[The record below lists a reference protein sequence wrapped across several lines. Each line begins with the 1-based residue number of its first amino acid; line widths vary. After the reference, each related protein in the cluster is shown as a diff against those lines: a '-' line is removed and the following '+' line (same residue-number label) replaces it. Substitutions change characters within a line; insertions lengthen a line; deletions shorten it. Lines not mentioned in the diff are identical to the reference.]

1 MRGGVLFGK
10 LPRHGD
16 FVARGLDSAARQ
28 AWDDWASTGLL
39 RARAA
44 MADSFEDAHDA
55 APPWRFIG
63 RPQGFGEAW
72 MVGALAPSM
81 DAAGRRFVIM
91 LGVQGL
97 SQDEAADLGPD
108 LSARLED
115 IVYRCFSEALDADA
129 AVAAADQALH
139 EPHSA
144 GPAAVDALA
153 RGGVWWISGA
163 EHEPSAVIASSTPP
177 PDLFERGMALGQA
190 LA

>member
-10 LPRHGD
+10 LPCHGD
-16 FVARGLDSAARQ
+16 FVARGLDPEARL
-28 AWDDWASTGLL
+28 AWDAWASTGLT
-39 RARAA
+39 RAQEA
-44 MADSFEDAHDA
+44 MAESFEDAHDA

-97 SQDEAADLGPD
+97 SQDEAADLGLD
-108 LSARLED
+108 LSARLEE

-129 AVAAADQALH
+129 AVAAADQALR
-139 EPHSA
+139 ERDPTA
-144 GPAAVDALA
+144 PRAVDAVAL
-153 RGGVWWISGA
+153 GGLWWISGA
-163 EHEPSAVIASSTPP
+163 EHAPSAVIASSTPP
-177 PDLFERGMALGQA
+177 ADLFERGMALGQV